1 MVSKIDLNK
10 KVFANYSVG
19 EMNFLNN
26 LKTPSDIQ
34 HFLNETKYNP
44 DYVTCS
50 PKRIIYS
57 KTANCFEGALFA
69 AAALRILGYQPLI
82 VDLMAE
88 NDDDHVIAIFK
99 QNNCYGAVA
108 KSNTTVLRFR
118 EPVYRTVR
126 ELVMSYFDFYFNT
139 LGEKS
144 LRSYSAPVDLSR
156 FDKYNWMTTDED
168 LEFIGDYLFTIKHYP
183 ILTKKMIKDLSIADK
198 EVVDLC
204 FSGSV
209 EEGLFKPKKKKQ
221 DK

>member
-1 MVSKIDLNK
+1 MKSKKNPGKDKFSKEEISFLK
-10 KVFANYSVG
+10 KLRSPIG
-19 EMNFLNN
+19 
-26 LKTPSDIQ
+26 IQ

-44 DYVTCS
+44 DYNTCS
-50 PKRIIYS
+50 PKKIIQS
-57 KTANCFEGALFA
+57 RKANCFEGALFA
-69 AAALRILGYQPLI
+69 AAALRIMGHEPAI

-118 EPVYRTVR
+118 EPVYKTLR

-144 LRSYSAPVDLSR
+144 LRRYSAPVNLSR

-183 ILTKKMIKDLSIADK
+183 ILTPKMIRDLNEADK
-198 EVVDLC
+198 EVVNLC
-204 FSGSV
+204 FAGSID
-209 EEGLFKPKKKKQ
+209 EGLFKPKKKKSRN
-221 DK
+221 

>member
-1 MVSKIDLNK
+1 MHSKKQTNYFNK
-10 KVFANYSVG
+10 KELQIIGGFKSPAG
-19 EMNFLNN
+19 
-26 LKTPSDIQ
+26 IQ
-34 HFLNETKYNP
+34 KFLNETDYNP
-44 DYVTCS
+44 DYITSS
-50 PKRIIYS
+50 PRNVIKSR
-57 KTANCFEGALFA
+57 KANCFEGALFA
-69 AAALRILGYQPLI
+69 AAALRVMGHKPLI

-144 LRSYSAPVDLSR
+144 LRSYSAPVNLTK
-156 FDKYNWMTTDED
+156 FDKYNWMTTDQD

-183 ILTKKMIKDLSIADK
+183 ILIPKMIKDLSEADK
-198 EVVDLC
+198 EVVNLC
-204 FSGSV
+204 FAGSID
-209 EEGLFKPKKKKQ
+209 EGLFKPKKKSRS
-221 DK
+221 

>member
-1 MVSKIDLNK
+1 MSSKISFNK
-10 KVFANYSVG
+10 KIFEKFSLS
-19 EMNFLNN
+19 ELDFLKS
-26 LKTPSDIQ
+26 LKSPSGIQ
-34 HFLNETKYNP
+34 RFLNETKYNP
-44 DYVTCS
+44 DYITRS
-50 PKRIIYS
+50 PKKIIYS

-69 AAALRILGYQPLI
+69 AAALRLLGHKPVI

-118 EPVYRTVR
+118 EPVYRTIR

-144 LRSYSAPVDLSR
+144 LRSYSIPVNLER
-156 FDKYNWMTTDED
+156 FDKYNWMTTGED

-183 ILTKKMIKDLSIADK
+183 ILTKKMISDLSEADK

-204 FSGSV
+204 FTGSID
-209 EEGLFKPKKKKQ
+209 EGLFKPKKRTRS
-221 DK
+221 